1 MYRSILLGLFLTLLI
16 VVGSTFYIFKKT
28 FSKEFIG
35 MLFLLDRKYLFLSLL
50 SMFLYH
56 TFDNLRLFVLS
67 RAMNMRCSFF
77 YGYLISVINTFGATV
92 TPAHIGGE
100 FMSFYT
106 LSRKGG
112 KLHKVM
118 SIVTMKTITGT
129 AFFLLAF
136 PLMLYQL
143 YKNPQQI
150 MEIVY
155 VVLFFLVATALIYWS
170 LRLLLNRKPKEGKL
184 SQRVKYTL
192 KRYVVVLRMFY
203 RDKKVSIAQAC
214 FFSVLLYLSFLASGA
229 FLAKSVN
236 EGLSFYSLMES
247 QLALLYAIFISPT
260 PGGSGVGEIG
270 ALYAFE
276 PFIEASLIGGFSL
289 VWRFITQYMS
299 AFIGGLVLALLMFKD
314 ARRYGKPI

>member
-1 MYRSILLGLFLTLLI
+1 MYRSIFLGILFTFII
-16 VVGSTFYIFKKT
+16 VVGSTLYIFKKT

-35 MLFLLDRKYLFLSLL
+35 MLFLLDRKYLLLSLL

-67 RAMNMRCSFF
+67 RAMNLRYPFF
-77 YGYLISVINTFGATV
+77 YGYLISLINTFGATI

-129 AFFLLAF
+129 AFFLLAL

-155 VVLFFLVATALIYWS
+155 VVLFFLVAMVVIYWFF
-170 LRLLLNRKPKEGKL
+170 RFFLNRKPKEGKL
-184 SQRVKYTL
+184 SQRIRYTL
-192 KRYVVVLRMFY
+192 RRYAVILRMFY
-203 RDKKVSIAQAC
+203 RYKKVSIAQAC

-229 FLAKSVN
+229 FLAKSLD
-236 EGLSFYSLMES
+236 EGLSFYGVMES

-299 AFIGGLVLALLMFKD
+299 AFIGGLVLALLIFKD
-314 ARRYGKPI
+314 ARKYGKPL

>member
-1 MYRSILLGLFLTLLI
+1 MYRSIFLGILFTFII
-16 VVGSTFYIFKKT
+16 VVGSTLYIFKKT

-35 MLFLLDRKYLFLSLL
+35 MLFLLDRKYLLLSLL

-67 RAMNMRCSFF
+67 RAMNLRYPFF
-77 YGYLISVINTFGATV
+77 YGYLISLINTFGATI

-129 AFFLLAF
+129 AFFLLAL

-155 VVLFFLVATALIYWS
+155 VVLFFLVAMVVIYWFF
-170 LRLLLNRKPKEGKL
+170 RFFLNRKPKEGKL
-184 SQRVKYTL
+184 SQRIRYTL
-192 KRYVVVLRMFY
+192 RRYAVILRMFY

-229 FLAKSVN
+229 FLAKSLD
-236 EGLSFYSLMES
+236 EGLSFYGVMES

-299 AFIGGLVLALLMFKD
+299 AFIGGLVLALLIFKD
-314 ARRYGKPI
+314 ARKYGKPL